1 MGCNI
6 HACKRRGKRC
16 KTGCFEGKTGV
27 VVEILSHVDEGWSRF
42 EVLTG
47 HYGFDSPLPA
57 FFLTVQFEVYTF
69 KLCGRMHNP
78 HAEIIARQEMTDDD
92 HYPAHSPHSQA
103 VTQHGKTVQVE
114 IYEDGQGGW
123 LLEVVDEFRASTV
136 WDDPFPTDREALD
149 EALKTIEEEGIE
161 SLISTP
167 PDQQMP
173 PQEPELM
180 EMMAALSDEE
190 MDELD
195 RFLMSDATSDN
206 TMMLDCLDGYLTALA
221 TGPVSILPSQWLPG
235 IWGPTEKDEPVFDSF
250 KQAERITGL
259 IFRQLNGIIWS
270 LQHNPDEF
278 EPIFDTA
285 IFPDDS
291 HEYADGEMW
300 AYGFMSG
307 IMLQRESWQALF
319 DDPKGAEVLR
329 PIYLLG
335 AEEATP
341 EEEALT
347 ETPEQR
353 EKLTEQI
360 PASVA
365 WIYRFWLPYRVAM
378 TERSVATT
386 FERGHPKVGRNDPCP
401 CGSGKK
407 FKKCCGASTILH

>member
-1 MGCNI
+1 ML
-6 HACKRRGKRC
+6 A
-16 KTGCFEGKTGV
+16 
-27 VVEILSHVDEGWSRF
+27 S
-42 EVLTG
+42 
-47 HYGFDSPLPA
+47 LPA

-69 KLCGRMHNP
+69 KLCGPRHNP
-78 HAEIIARQEMTDDD
+78 HAEIIARQDMTDDD
-92 HYPAHSPHSQA
+92 H
-103 VTQHGKTVQVE
+103 
-114 IYEDGQGGW
+114 
-123 LLEVVDEFRASTV
+123 L
-136 WDDPFPTDREALD
+136 
-149 EALKTIEEEGIE
+149 
-161 SLISTP
+161 
-167 PDQQMP
+167 
-173 PQEPELM
+173 
-180 EMMAALSDEE
+180 AALSDAE

-235 IWGPTEKDEPVFDSF
+235 VWGPTEKDEPVFDSF

-259 IFRQLNGIIWS
+259 IFRQLNGIIGS

-285 IFPDDS
+285 IFPDNS

-319 DDPKGAEVLR
+319 DDPNGVEVLR

-365 WIYRFWLPYRVAM
+365 WIYRFWLPYRDAM
-378 TERSVATT
+378 AERSVATT
-386 FERGHPKVGRNDPCP
+386 FERGQPKVGRNDPCP